1 MKEHTEYLESVRKT
15 QTSGYYKLP
24 HLFQIVQSIHFEFK
38 TVYPSLSSNCILKMH
53 TNESSQR
60 KV

>member
-24 HLFQIVQSIHFEFK
+24 HLFQIVQSIHFGLK
-38 TVYPSLSSNCILKMH
+38 AVCHSLSSNCILKMY
-53 TNESSQR
+53 TNESSHR